1 MNGLMDDWVGI
12 GDFIEQKSAY
22 EMRIGD
28 WSSDGCSTDL
38 RDTRGDVPAGPLNSF
53 SEVLDSPAV
62 MDNPIFDQMRE
73 GVMRR
78 LQRFGMAGQSGL
90 LRNDAVATVSQA
102 EELRKLIGGLGA
114 SNDPTVRA
122 GRRMMIDALDDDVVN
137 TLGRSEEHTS
147 ELQSLMRIS

>member
-1 MNGLMDDWVGI
+1 MV
-12 GDFIEQKSAY
+12 FFFKQKTAY
-22 EMRIGD
+22 DMRISD
-28 WSSDGCSTDL
+28 WSSDVCSSDL

-53 SEVLDSPAV
+53 REVLDSPAV

-114 SNDPTVRA
+114 SNDPKEIGRA
-122 GRRMMIDALDDDVVN
+122 QVY
-137 TLGRSEEHTS
+137 SSH
-147 ELQSLMRIS
+147 